1 MGDDAQSAHCAEN
14 VDFIGHGLV
23 PLGGMRSMHTLWAV
37 SRGTV
42 IFHNRYLNPTARG
55 LRGMKALFAGG
66 PVSVRTPRA
75 HMRNS
80 TRGFAALRGAI
91 GVRNFARRP
100 GQRRSSRR
108 ARAGQGPVLAIL
120 AMLAIAR
127 CAWLRVAPLLA

>member
-66 PVSVRTPRA
+66 PVSVRTPPSGPCAILLGVSR
-75 HMRNS
+75 RC
-80 TRGFAALRGAI
+80 AALLGCAI
-91 GVRNFARRP
+91 LRVGSPQFCGIPLVQFCAVRN
-100 GQRRSSRR
+100 Q
-108 ARAGQGPVLAIL
+108 
-120 AMLAIAR
+120 
-127 CAWLRVAPLLA
+127 